1 MIQDLPFYFSTLH
14 AAYAA
19 GLSPAD
25 AMRECLR
32 RIRAADDPG
41 IFLHLGEEAELVA
54 MAEALGPF
62 DPVAMPLYGLPFAV
76 KDNIDVAGWPTTAGC
91 PAFAYTPEND
101 AFAVARL
108 RAAGAI
114 PVGKASLD
122 QFATG
127 LNGTRTTGPAP
138 VNAINPDLVP
148 GGSSGGSGVAV
159 GKGLVAFSL
168 GTDTAGSGR
177 VPAAMNGIVGL
188 KPTLGAL
195 SATGVVPACRSC
207 ETVSVFALSVD
218 DAHAAFRAAAGYD
231 AADSYARPV
240 ATPAPGPVPQLA
252 IGVPDQATREF
263 FGDALQEANFDAVLA
278 HLEGQG
284 HRLRPLDFTPLYDI
298 AVMLYDGPWVAE
310 RHAVI
315 EDMMRETPDEIL
327 PVIREIVG
335 KAERFSA
342 TDAFRAQYRFR
353 DLARRAEEMMAGL
366 DMLCVPT
373 IPTLCTLAEIEAEP
387 VAANSRLGTYTNFV
401 NLLDMAALAVPVM
414 PRGDGHPGNVTLIAA
429 AGKDGLLASLGRV
442 LQAGLAGAPGA
453 MGWPLPPLSG
463 PAPGPAEDEIVLA
476 AVGAHM
482 SGLPLNHE
490 IASRGGRFLEAAET
504 APAYRFY
511 SLAGGPP
518 KRPGLVRCG
527 ANEQGHSIAVE
538 LWAIPASQMGNF
550 MKGVPSPLTIGTLTI
565 SDGRSVLGFLCEA
578 AATETA
584 TEISQFG
591 GWRAFLEN
599 ESKTAA
605 AAS

>member
-1 MIQDLPFYFSTLH
+1 MIQDLPFFLASLH
-14 AAYAA
+14 RAYAD
-19 GLSPAD
+19 GLTPME
-25 AMRECLR
+25 AMRECRR
-32 RIRAADDPG
+32 RIVAAEDPG
-41 IFLHLGEEAELVA
+41 IFLHLADEAELVA

-62 DPVAMPLYGLPFAV
+62 DPAAKPLYGLPFAV
-76 KDNIDVAGWPTTAGC
+76 KDNIDVGGWPTTAGC
-91 PAFAYTPEND
+91 PAFAYVPGED
-101 AFAVARL
+101 AFVVAKL
-108 RAAGAI
+108 REAGAI

-138 VNAINPDLVP
+138 INAINPELVP

-159 GKGLVAFSL
+159 GKGLVTFSL

-188 KPTLGAL
+188 KPTLGSF

-207 ETVSVFALSVD
+207 ETISVFALTVD
-218 DAHAAFRAAAGYD
+218 DAHAVFRAAASYD
-231 AADSYARPV
+231 AGDSYSRRIAAPV
-240 ATPAPGPVPQLA
+240 PGPVPQLA
-252 IGVPDQATREF
+252 IGVPDKATRKF
-263 FGDALQEANFDAVLA
+263 FGDTAQEENFDAALA
-278 HLEGQG
+278 YLAAQG
-284 HRLRPLDFTPLYDI
+284 HRIAELDFTPLYDI
-298 AVMLYDGPWVAE
+298 AIMLYEGPWVAE

-315 EDMMRETPDEIL
+315 EEIMRDRPDEVL
-327 PVIREIVG
+327 PVIHEIVG
-335 KAERFSA
+335 KALQFSA

-353 DLARRAEEMMAGL
+353 DLKRMAEEMTEGL

-373 IPTLCTLAEIEAEP
+373 IPGLCTLADIEAEP

-414 PRGDGHPGNVTLIAA
+414 PRPDGHPGNVTLIAP
-429 AGKDGLLASLGRV
+429 AGKDALLASLGRV
-442 LQAGLAGAPGA
+442 LQAQLAGAPGA
-453 MGWPLPPLSG
+453 MGWEMPPLAEA
-463 PAPGPAEDEIVLA
+463 APEAAEDEIVVA

-490 IASRGGRFLEAAET
+490 LTSRGGRFLEAAET
-504 APAYRFY
+504 APDYRFY
-511 SLAGGPP
+511 ALAGGPP
-518 KRPGLVRCG
+518 KRPGLVRCDQNG
-527 ANEQGHSIAVE
+527 QGHSIAVE
-538 LWAIPASQMGNF
+538 LWAIPESQMGSF

-565 SDGRSVLGFLCEA
+565 SDGRKVLGFLCESA
-578 AATETA
+578 AVPDA

-599 ESKTAA
+599 QTAK

>member
-1 MIQDLPFYFSTLH
+1 MIQDLPFFLATLH
-14 AAYAA
+14 DAYAG
-19 GLSPAD
+19 GLRPAEV
-25 AMRECLR
+25 MRECRR
-32 RIRAADDPG
+32 RIEAAGDPG
-41 IFLHLGEEAELVA
+41 IFLHLPQEADLVA

-62 DPVAMPLYGLPFAV
+62 DPQAMPLYGLPFAV

-91 PAFAYTPEND
+91 PAFAYTPDAD
-101 AFAVARL
+101 AFVIAQL

-138 VNAINPDLVP
+138 LNAINAELVP

-159 GKGLVAFSL
+159 GRGLVSFSL

-188 KPTLGAL
+188 KPTLGAF
-195 SATGVVPACRSC
+195 SASGVVPACRSC

-218 DAHAAFRAAAGYD
+218 DAHAVFRAATAYD
-231 AADSYARPV
+231 PADGYARPV
-240 ATPAPGPVPQLA
+240 AAPLPGPVTPLA
-252 IGVPDQATREF
+252 IGVPDAASREF
-263 FGDALQEANFDAVLA
+263 FGDAAQEANFAATLDWLKA
-278 HLEGQG
+278 QG
-284 HRLRPLDFTPLYDI
+284 HRIAELDFAPLYEI

-315 EDMMRETPDEIL
+315 QDLMERRPDAVL

-335 KAERFSA
+335 KAGRFSA
-342 TDAFRAQYRFR
+342 TDTFRAQYRFR
-353 DLARRAEEMMAGL
+353 DLKRQAEALMAGL

-373 IPTLCTLAEIEAEP
+373 VPALCSLADIAAEP

-414 PRGDGHPGNVTLIAA
+414 PRADGHPGNVTLIAG
-429 AGKDGLLASLGRV
+429 AGEDAVLASLGRV
-442 LQAGLAGAPGA
+442 MQADLAGAPGA
-453 MGWPLPPLSG
+453 PGWPLPALA
-463 PAPGPAEDEIVLA
+463 PAATAAAADEIIVA

-490 IASRGGRFLEAAET
+490 LTSRGGRFLEAART
-504 APAYRFY
+504 APDYRFY
-511 SLAGGPP
+511 ALAGGPP

-527 ANEQGHSIAVE
+527 ENEQGHSIAVE
-538 LWAIPASQMGNF
+538 LWALPASQMGDF
-550 MKGVPSPLTIGTLTI
+550 MKGIPAPLTIGTLTI
-565 SDGRSVLGFLCEA
+565 SDGRGVLGFLCES
-578 AATETA
+578 AATATA
-584 TEISQFG
+584 TEISHLG
-591 GWRAFLEN
+591 GWRAFLETL
-599 ESKTAA
+599 TAK